1 MTTQQQRTNQSYHAT
16 ITTLFDL
23 LELANR
29 ADTDN
34 AEAWQVGDD
43 ARQTLHPAYQG
54 LFGRIYDSIGD
65 IAGYEILDHWIDSAE
80 VELSLANRNA

>member
-1 MTTQQQRTNQSYHAT
+1 MSEQQQRTNQSYHAT

-65 IAGYEILDHWIDSAE
+65 IEGYEILDHWIDSAE
-80 VELSLANRNA
+80 GELSLATRNA

>member
-1 MTTQQQRTNQSYHAT
+1 MSEQQLTTNRSYHAT

-29 ADTDN
+29 ADSDS
-34 AEAWQVGDD
+34 AESWQVADD